1 MLVGRVVVGVVAL
14 AQREAGLELWTA
26 CGNRTEKRK
35 LMSRL
40 PTELDS
46 MHLVLYSPTPPAGMH
61 QGAAG
66 ARRLASSS
74 SRAGAVMAGAVRTLD
89 SGH

>member
-1 MLVGRVVVGVVAL
+1 
-14 AQREAGLELWTA
+14 
-26 CGNRTEKRK
+26 
-35 LMSRL
+35 
-40 PTELDS
+40 

-74 SRAGAVMAGAVRTLD
+74 SRAGAVMTGAEETLGGESLVR
-89 SGH
+89 H

>member
-1 MLVGRVVVGVVAL
+1 
-14 AQREAGLELWTA
+14 
-26 CGNRTEKRK
+26 
-35 LMSRL
+35 
-40 PTELDS
+40 

-74 SRAGAVMAGAVRTLD
+74 SRAGAVMAGTARTLSFILGEKID
-89 SGH
+89 KEHQV

>member
-1 MLVGRVVVGVVAL
+1 
-14 AQREAGLELWTA
+14 
-26 CGNRTEKRK
+26 
-35 LMSRL
+35 MSLL

-89 SGH
+89 GVSGEEWRLYL